1 MNKLLNKNIFLLS
14 FFISL
19 FSLLSACGGGSGVG
33 GNEDTTA
40 GTVTLTSLNSG
51 EEIIGSTNIT
61 WDNTE
66 INRSSVEI
74 EFSTDSGT
82 TYIVVQ
88 SDVPDTG
95 TFTWDSNSA
104 SDCRKCR
111 IRITATDVVGNIS
124 EPVESSQDFII
135 NNVPQVL
142 GVAYYTDLNGD
153 GLRDGDT
160 IRVPFDKKINIL
172 TSIGSDI
179 FELPVLGDTIG
190 SFAEVGVS
198 DTNPKELIVTM
209 NNFGSSN
216 FHLHVE
222 GTFNSTNLG
231 RTAPSGINLRKDIS
245 SGVIFAPDTGR
256 TAAIAKQGIDILPT
270 FAESTNVINY
280 TGRTVALADVNSDGS
295 IDIIDGGS
303 GSNKIWGNNG
313 AGSFTE
319 IIQTPVLGSSTTYSI
334 EVGDVNGDGEIDFV
348 TGNSTANFVWLNDG
362 GGTGTFTVTGQSLGS
377 SSTRSIALGDIN
389 GDGHLDMVEGNFG
402 QPNLVRLNDG
412 TGNFDA
418 TGLSLAETDYTLSVT
433 LGDIDGDGDL
443 DLVEGN
449 YGFGNNVVEGNR
461 VRLNDGTGT
470 FSSGVVLSSAA
481 RTTSVALG
489 DIDGDGD
496 LDLVEGNSNSDNLLW
511 LNDGSGSFT
520 VTNQTLGDTDTVS
533 IAFSDIDGDDDLDLL
548 VGNEWEGNNVY
559 FNGGDS
565 SGSNTG
571 VFTDSEQSL
580 GTTYTT
586 SLALGD
592 IDGDGDLD
600 VVESNLNT
608 NKRIWLNS
616 HKHINDNLMI
626 PNPQALAK
634 NNTYTIALGD
644 LDNDGDLDIVEGNLG
659 EENLVWLNRNDS
671 LGNST
676 GVFIDSNQELG
687 TGGTTSV
694 VLADLDSDGD
704 LDIVEANYNEG
715 NLVRI
720 NDGSGIFTSNKKL
733 PGSDSEPTFSIAIGD
748 VNGDDLLDIVEGNY
762 GVSNRVL
769 LNDGTG
775 SFTAIAQAI
784 GNYDTRSIKLTDI
797 DGDKDLDMVEGNYK
811 QPNRIWRND
820 GDGNFTDTNQTLV
833 DSTDNYTTSIATGD
847 IDGDGDIDFV
857 EGTANPNGSN
867 NKVWFNGGD
876 NSGSN
881 TGVFSNPL
889 SLTVA
894 TVAESITYSVALAD
908 INNDGKLDMVV
919 GNNGTANLVRLN
931 TGKSPDVFTG
941 NGISLL
947 FPPGDPFSNATTS
960 LALGDIDTGAD
971 GKQDIDIIMGN
982 GNEQNQIGY
991 SNRIW
996 LNDF

>member
-1 MNKLLNKNIFLLS
+1 MEKRKQGMINLLHILQRTLLIFALLFLLQ
-14 FFISL
+14 
-19 FSLLSACGGGSGVG
+19 ACGGGSGVG

-51 EEIIGSTNIT
+51 EEIIGTTTVT

-82 TYIVVQ
+82 TYDVVE

-95 TFTWDSNSA
+95 TFEWDSNSA

-135 NNVPQVL
+135 NNVPQVI
-142 GVAYYTDLNGD
+142 GVAYYTDKDGD
-153 GLRDGDT
+153 GSRVGDS
-160 IRVPFDKKINIL
+160 IRVPFDKEINIL

-190 SFAEVGVS
+190 AFAEVGIS
-198 DTNPKELIVTM
+198 DTNPKELIITM
-209 NNFGSSN
+209 NNFGSSD

-222 GTFNSTNLG
+222 GAFNSDNLG
-231 RTAPSGINLRKDIS
+231 RTASSGINLRRDIS
-245 SGVIFAPDTGR
+245 SGVIYAPDTGR

-270 FAESTNVINY
+270 FAESTNIINY
-280 TGRTVALADVNSDGS
+280 MGRAVALADVNSDGS

-313 AGSFTE
+313 SGSFTE
-319 IIQTPVLGSSTTYSI
+319 ISQTPVLGSSTTYSI
-334 EVGDVNGDGEIDFV
+334 AVGDVNGDGDIDFIA
-348 TGNSTANFVWLNDG
+348 GNSTANFVWLNDG
-362 GGTGTFTVTGQSLGS
+362 GGTGTFTVTGQSLGT
-377 SSTRSIALGDIN
+377 SSTRSIALGDLN

-412 TGNFDA
+412 AGNFDT

-443 DLVEGN
+443 DL
-449 YGFGNNVVEGNR
+449 
-461 VRLNDGTGT
+461 
-470 FSSGVVLSSAA
+470 
-481 RTTSVALG
+481 
-489 DIDGDGD
+489 
-496 LDLVEGNSNSDNLLW
+496 
-511 LNDGSGSFT
+511 
-520 VTNQTLGDTDTVS
+520 
-533 IAFSDIDGDDDLDLL
+533 L

-559 FNGGDS
+559 FNGDDS

-571 VFTDSEQSL
+571 IFNDSEQSL
-580 GTTYTT
+580 GITYTT
-586 SLALGD
+586 SIALGD

-600 VVESNLNT
+600 MVESNLNT

-616 HKHINDNLMI
+616 QKHTGDSLMI
-626 PNPQALAK
+626 PSPQALAK

-644 LDNDGDLDIVEGNLG
+644 LDNDGDPDLVEGNIG
-659 EENLVWLNRNDS
+659 EANLVWLNRNDS

-687 TGGTTSV
+687 TGGTTSI
-694 VLADLDSDGD
+694 VLADVDSDGD
-704 LDIVEANYNEG
+704 LDIVEANYNED

-720 NDGSGIFTSNKKL
+720 NNGSGIFTSNKIL
-733 PGSDSEPTFSIAIGD
+733 PGSDSESTFSIAIGD
-748 VNGDDLLDIVEGNY
+748 VNGDDLLDIIEGNY
-762 GVSNRVL
+762 GTSNRVL

-775 SFTAIAQAI
+775 SFTAIAQTI
-784 GNYDTRSIKLTDI
+784 GNYDTRSIKLADV
-797 DGDKDLDMVEGNYK
+797 DGDNDLDILEGNYR

-833 DSTDNYTTSIATGD
+833 DGTDDYTSSIATGD

-857 EGTANPNGSN
+857 EGTANSNGSN

-894 TVAESITYSVALAD
+894 TLAESITYSVALAD
-908 INNDGKLDMVV
+908 MNNDGKLDMVV

-931 TGKSPDVFTG
+931 TGKSPGVFAG
-941 NGISLL
+941 NGISLI
-947 FPPGDPFSNATTS
+947 FPPGDAFSNATTS
-960 LALGDIDTGAD
+960 LALGDIDAGAD
-971 GKQDIDIIMGN
+971 GKKDIDIIMGN
-982 GNEQNQIGY
+982 GNEQSQIGF

>member
-1 MNKLLNKNIFLLS
+1 MSKLSNNSIRLTILFTLLA
-14 FFISL
+14 
-19 FSLLSACGGGSGVG
+19 LLTACGGGSGVG

-51 EEIIGSTNIT
+51 EEIIGTTNIT

-66 INRSSVEI
+66 TNRSSIEI

-82 TYIVVQ
+82 TYNVVQ

-95 TFTWDSNSA
+95 TFKWDSNTA
-104 SDCRKCR
+104 SDCRNCR
-111 IRITATDVVGNIS
+111 IRITATDVVGNTS
-124 EPVESSQDFII
+124 ESVESNQDFII

-142 GVAYYTDLNGD
+142 GVAYYTDKDGD
-153 GLRDGDT
+153 GSRIGDT
-160 IRVPFDKKINIL
+160 IRVPFDKEINIL

-179 FELPVLGDTIG
+179 FEFPVLGDTIG
-190 SFAEVGVS
+190 AFAEVGIS

-222 GTFNSTNLG
+222 GAFNSNSLG
-231 RTAPSGINLRKDIS
+231 RTASSGINLRKDIS
-245 SGVIFAPDTGR
+245 NGVIFAPDTGR

-270 FAESTNVINY
+270 FSESTNIINY
-280 TGRTVALADVNSDGS
+280 TGRTVALADVNSDGN

-303 GSNKIWGNNG
+303 GSNKIWGNDG
-313 AGSFTE
+313 AGLFTE
-319 IIQTPVLGSSTTYSI
+319 IIQSPVLGSSTTYSI
-334 EVGDVNGDGEIDFV
+334 EVGDVNGDGEIDFI

-377 SSTRSIALGDIN
+377 SSTRSIALGDLN
-389 GDGHLDMVEGNFG
+389 GDGHLDIVEGNFG

-418 TGLSLAETDYTLSVT
+418 TGLSLAETDYTFSVA

-449 YGFGNNVVEGNR
+449 YGFGTNVVEGNR

-470 FSSGVVLSSAA
+470 FSSGVVLSNAA
-481 RTTSVALG
+481 KTTSVALG

-496 LDLVEGNSNSDNLLW
+496 LDLVEGNSNTDNLLW

-520 VTNQTLGDTDTVS
+520 VTNQKLGDTDTQS
-533 IAFSDIDGDDDLDLL
+533 IALGDIDGDDDLDLL

-580 GTTYTT
+580 GITYTT

-600 VVESNLNT
+600 MVESNLNT

-616 HKHINDNLMI
+616 QKHISDSLMI
-626 PNPQALAK
+626 PSPQALAK
-634 NNTYTIALGD
+634 NNTLAIALGD
-644 LDNDGDLDIVEGNLG
+644 LDNDGDPDLVEGNIG
-659 EENLVWLNRNDS
+659 EANLVWLNRNDS

-676 GVFIDSNQELG
+676 GIFIDSNQELG
-687 TGGTTSV
+687 AGLTTSV
-694 VLADLDSDGD
+694 LLADLDSDGD
-704 LDIVEANYNEG
+704 LDIIEANYNEG

-720 NDGSGIFTSNKKL
+720 NNGAGTFTSNKNL
-733 PGSDSEPTFSIAIGD
+733 PGSEPTFSIAIGD

-769 LNDGTG
+769 LGDGTG
-775 SFTAIAQAI
+775 SFTAITQTI
-784 GNYDTRSIKLTDI
+784 GTYNTRSIKLADV
-797 DGDKDLDMVEGNYK
+797 DGDKDLDMIEGNYR

-820 GDGNFTDTNQTLV
+820 GSGNFTDTNQMLV
-833 DSTDNYTTSIATGD
+833 DGTDDYTTSIAMGD

-857 EGTANPNGSN
+857 EGTADLNGSN

-881 TGVFSNPL
+881 TGVFTNPL
-889 SLTVA
+889 SLQVA
-894 TVAESITYSVALAD
+894 TVAESVTYSVALAD
-908 INNDGKLDMVV
+908 LNNDGKLDMVV

-931 TGKSPDVFTG
+931 TGKSPGVFTG

-947 FPPGDPFSNATTS
+947 FPPGDAFSNATTS
-960 LALGDIDTGAD
+960 LALGDIDAGAD
-971 GKQDIDIIMGN
+971 GKKDIDIIMGN
-982 GNEQNQIGY
+982 GNEQSEIGY

-996 LNDF
+996 LNEFNK